1 MIYGIPIKI
10 KLNYTL
16 LALLSLLLS
25 LAAGLLLYFWEPGQR
40 LMAPFFFAAGLFY
53 VQLLFLLSVPL
64 VGLSL
69 WQGAFLL
76 RRAWDRKRL
85 SPRLALHDGIG
96 TAGAVFVGLGA
107 GFLAG
112 DNSGTFF
119 TTARPGPGFLGL
131 ESLLPLLAVLCL
143 LAGSVSGR
151 EGVETVPAGKL
162 LGSLAF
168 LFQRTGEI
176 LLRFLPMGLA
186 LLLIP
191 LLALSGIRSLWLCL
205 QPVLL
210 VLFFG
215 VVYAFFVYGFQLRRC
230 GKACPG
236 NFWHFFRQTVLE
248 GVSTCCFRRC
258 AGTAV
263 RNLMRLG
270 IPEGMARDIWGLGGA
285 GSAAGTG
292 LYCGLLCFAAARFTG
307 RPVGWEWVL
316 MGLLF
321 CLLTGLARLDF
332 PGGGLFRGLFLV
344 LLLGIPPEGALPFV
358 IMERFFDCLRT
369 GINVL
374 AVGVGA
380 YLSDKLQ
387 W

>member
-10 KLNYTL
+10 KLNHTL

-25 LAAGLLLYFWEPGQR
+25 LAAGLLLYFWEPGQQ
-40 LMAPFFFAAGLFY
+40 LIAPLFFAAGLFY

-64 VGLSL
+64 IGLSL

-76 RRAWDRKRL
+76 RRAWDRKQL
-85 SPRLALHDGIG
+85 SPRLALYYGIG
-96 TAGAVFVGLGA
+96 TAGAVFVGIGA

-112 DNSGTFF
+112 ENGGSFF
-119 TTARPGPGFLGL
+119 TAVRPGMGL
-131 ESLLPLLAVLCL
+131 LWLQRLLPPLAVLCFF
-143 LAGSVSGR
+143 AGSVSGR
-151 EGVETVPAGKL
+151 EEVKTVPAGKL
-162 LGSLAF
+162 LESLTF

-176 LLRFLPMGLA
+176 LLRFLPVGLA

-215 VVYAFFVYGFQLRRC
+215 VVYVFFMYGFQLRRC

-248 GVSTCCFRRC
+248 GVSTCSFRRC
-258 AGTAV
+258 AGTAMH
-263 RNLMRLG
+263 NLMRLG
-270 IPEGMARDIWGLGGA
+270 VQEGPARSIWALGGPV
-285 GSAAGTG
+285 SAVGTG
-292 LYCGLLCFAAARFTG
+292 LYCGILCFAAARFTG
-307 RPVGWEWVL
+307 RPIGWEWAL
-316 MGLLF
+316 MALLF
-321 CLLTGLARLDF
+321 CLLTGFSRLDF

-369 GINVL
+369 GMNVL